1 VGKEE
6 DRQLNDFIEDKK
18 ITSPDKVAI
27 NKSLQEQIETL
38 LATLTPSEEKVLRMR
53 FGIGEKADHT
63 LEEVGQD
70 YDVTR
75 ERIRQIE
82 AKALQKLRYPRR
94 SKNLMVFIEH

>member
-1 VGKEE
+1 
-6 DRQLNDFIEDKK
+6 
-18 ITSPDKVAI
+18 
-27 NKSLQEQIETL
+27 
-38 LATLTPSEEKVLRMR
+38 MR

-82 AKALQKLRYPRR
+82 AKALQKLRYPKR